1 VRALDVREQ
10 SIKAEMKKL
19 PPAFQVIQSGG
30 QWYLVAPRINPTLL
44 TDTIHGKKED
54 AVKIQP

>member
-1 VRALDVREQ
+1 LDVREQ